1 MSKFKLILYYFFLYL
16 LTSSVIC
23 QENNFVEKNG
33 GICFRVDDNQPITW
47 YQEYAKKFNKY
58 NLKFSFAL
66 NLGNELNQNY
76 INGVRELISNGH
88 EMMDHTPNHMTNY
101 FVTKFNSE
109 NYKNIPGVDHIIN
122 ENKICLKH
130 EEVDIS
136 ESSYSG
142 MGIVS
147 DKKLISYDNG
157 AFRNLK
163 DIQRYIYFSELD
175 QLVWINIFQNKVSS
189 DPDTL
194 IFKDVWY
201 NQNHLGNHSKERFYI
216 FDFEN
221 VHLTID
227 AYKLLAEE
235 SIKLA
240 ELYGLKRATTWIQPG
255 GYFPRAHRE
264 EIMQSMAEIGYSSA
278 SVYPYASLKVFNEYD
293 PENDKR
299 YGMGWGNFNIS
310 STHVSWLKS
319 KIADNVAKNKI
330 LIGTSHF
337 NNFLNNDWNAYLNRV
352 DEILEWCVD
361 TGIPVRTYNEWADIL
376 YSKTPNP
383 NQNIF
388 PNLSIDRDENS
399 VPDGYGKQL
408 SNFEGDWDRN
418 DGVVSSSNHSITK
431 IGLGTICF
439 VEGLGGI
446 EKGENYFEIWT
457 KGEPG
462 NIIEVEFN
470 IGNSTSIFSFPAESS
485 DWEKQTLN
493 SSINGNNNL
502 YIPDNIS
509 LIDIKISCSKY
520 KSGKVKISGM
530 QLYKSSGFLNTFVV
544 SPSNRSVGSSAGS
557 TSFTIT
563 SNINWNVSCNA
574 NWLSLSRSS
583 GSNNGTF
590 GASFDVNTS
599 SNSRTA
605 NITASG
611 GGINRTVTVTQAGTS
626 GSGGGGTGFTVSP
639 TSKSVEKTVGSFIL
653 SITTNGS
660 WRVRD
665 NTNWMKKTPKT
676 GSGNGTSKIEF
687 EANATGS
694 PRTGIISVTVGS
706 EVKQIMVTQSSS
718 GTTSTSLAVSPANS
732 NVGSSSGSASFSVTS
747 NVSWNA
753 TDNAG
758 WLTLS
763 PSSGSNN
770 GTITASYSANTN
782 SSSRTAIITTSGGGM
797 SKTVTLTQAGTSGS
811 GGGGSF
817 TVSPSS
823 KSVGNG
829 AGYFNL
835 AITTSGS
842 WRVRDNTNWMRKVP
856 KTGTGNGT
864 SRIEFSAN
872 TTGAPRKGIVS
883 VTVGNEVKEIVV
895 TQGDNGSSG
904 GSFTVSPSS
913 KSVGNGAGYFN
924 LSITTSGNWRVRDN
938 TNWMKKIP
946 KTGSGNGTT
955 RIEYMANYSVQPRTG
970 IISVTVGNEVKE
982 VVVTQGGTSQSI
994 ASVELSK
1001 ESAGFRSE
1009 KAEEIEVIPTE
1020 YGLDQNYPNPFNP
1033 TTTITYSMPI
1043 EGHAEIVVYNSIG
1056 EVVKS
1061 LVSEFRSAGT
1071 HRITFDASN
1080 LSSGIYFYKFK
1091 SGKFTDNKK
1100 MILLK

>member
-1 MSKFKLILYYFFLYL
+1 MNLYLKSRFFLTGILYFFLISVVLGQTTVISDNLIGGTVAGKQYGGVFTGEGYVPGTGTNHILYTVPSTATNGYVEFQVKGVNASQFPAGAEHGFLIMYDGRGITEPVKYL
-16 LTSSVIC
+16 PDFRENFFRWNLHWRQSRGVMKAVVNCAAPTSARLNASTAIFPGNWTLDERDYVSEPNGRSVNWNPSLWYTIRVEWKNKRF
-23 QENNFVEKNG
+23 QVFVNG
-33 GICFRVDDNQPITW
+33 SQVWADNYPYGHAAVYDYDPIDHRIWLGSGTG
-47 YQEYAKKFNKY
+47 KY
-58 NLKFSFAL
+58 GAD
-66 NLGNELNQNY
+66 
-76 INGVRELISNGH
+76 ISNIVYRNFKVVDYGGGT
-88 EMMDHTPNHMTNY
+88 TPPPSNT
-101 FVTKFNSE
+101 
-109 NYKNIPGVDHIIN
+109 
-122 ENKICLKH
+122 
-130 EEVDIS
+130 
-136 ESSYSG
+136 
-142 MGIVS
+142 
-147 DKKLISYDNG
+147 
-157 AFRNLK
+157 
-163 DIQRYIYFSELD
+163 
-175 QLVWINIFQNKVSS
+175 LVVN
-189 DPDTL
+189 
-194 IFKDVWY
+194 
-201 NQNHLGNHSKERFYI
+201 
-216 FDFEN
+216 
-221 VHLTID
+221 
-227 AYKLLAEE
+227 
-235 SIKLA
+235 
-240 ELYGLKRATTWIQPG
+240 
-255 GYFPRAHRE
+255 
-264 EIMQSMAEIGYSSA
+264 
-278 SVYPYASLKVFNEYD
+278 
-293 PENDKR
+293 
-299 YGMGWGNFNIS
+299 
-310 STHVSWLKS
+310 
-319 KIADNVAKNKI
+319 
-330 LIGTSHF
+330 
-337 NNFLNNDWNAYLNRV
+337 
-352 DEILEWCVD
+352 
-361 TGIPVRTYNEWADIL
+361 
-376 YSKTPNP
+376 
-383 NQNIF
+383 
-388 PNLSIDRDENS
+388 
-399 VPDGYGKQL
+399 
-408 SNFEGDWDRN
+408 
-418 DGVVSSSNHSITK
+418 
-431 IGLGTICF
+431 
-439 VEGLGGI
+439 
-446 EKGENYFEIWT
+446 
-457 KGEPG
+457 
-462 NIIEVEFN
+462 
-470 IGNSTSIFSFPAESS
+470 
-485 DWEKQTLN
+485 
-493 SSINGNNNL
+493 
-502 YIPDNIS
+502 
-509 LIDIKISCSKY
+509 
-520 KSGKVKISGM
+520 
-530 QLYKSSGFLNTFVV
+530 
-544 SPSNRSVGSSAGS
+544 PSNRSVGASAGS

-563 SNINWNVSCNA
+563 SNVNWNVSDNA
-574 NWLSLSRSS
+574 NWLTLSASS
-583 GSNNGTF
+583 GSNNGTLN
-590 GASFDVNTS
+590 ASFSANTS

-639 TSKSVEKTVGSFIL
+639 TSKSVEKAAGSFNV
-653 SITTNGS
+653 SITTSSS
-660 WRVRD
+660 WRVSD
-665 NTNWMKKTPKT
+665 NTDWMRKTPKT
-676 GSGNGTSKIEF
+676 GTGNGTSRIDF
-687 EANATGS
+687 YANNTGS
-694 PRTGIISVTVGS
+694 TRTGIISVTVGS

-864 SRIEFSAN
+864 SRIEFGAN

-913 KSVGNGAGYFN
+913 KSIGNGAGYFN

-938 TNWMKKIP
+938 TNWMRKVP
-946 KTGSGNGTT
+946 KTGSGNGTS
-955 RIEYMANYSVQPRTG
+955 RIEFVSNTTGSPRTG

-982 VVVTQGGTSQSI
+982 VVVTQEGTSQSI